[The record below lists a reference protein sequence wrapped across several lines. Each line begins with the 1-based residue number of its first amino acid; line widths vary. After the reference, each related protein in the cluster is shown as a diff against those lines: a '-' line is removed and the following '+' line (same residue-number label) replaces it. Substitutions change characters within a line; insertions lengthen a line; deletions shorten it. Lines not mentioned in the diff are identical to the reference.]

1 MIHVRQSRHKP
12 NMFWAVTHEGVLLLE
27 EIWLMLPKSP
37 MDDFQLV
44 IHPDDADKAKRMLAH
59 RGIEFIN
66 F

>member
-1 MIHVRQSRHKP
+1 
-12 NMFWAVTHEGVLLLE
+12 MFWAVTHEGVLLLE

>member
-1 MIHVRQSRHKP
+1 MIHVRQSRRKP
-12 NMFWAVTHEGVLLLE
+12 NMFWPETQEGVRLLD
-27 EIWLMLPKSP
+27 EIWLMLPKSQ

-44 IHPDDADKAKRMLAH
+44 IHPDDVDKAKRMLAH

>member
-1 MIHVRQSRHKP
+1 MIHVRQSRRKL
-12 NMFWAVTHEGVLLLE
+12 NMFWAETHEGARLLE
-27 EIWLMLPKSP
+27 EIWLMLPKSQ

-44 IHPDDADKAKRMLAH
+44 IHPDDYNKAKRMLAH

>member
-1 MIHVRQSRHKP
+1 MIHVRQSRRKP
-12 NMFWAVTHEGVLLLE
+12 NMFWAETHEGARLLD
-27 EIWLMLPKSP
+27 EIWLMLPKSQ

-59 RGIEFIN
+59 RSIDFIN

>member
-1 MIHVRQSRHKP
+1 MIVSATYP
-12 NMFWAVTHEGVLLLE
+12 PMSSLTDG
-27 EIWLMLPKSP
+27 PKSQ

>member
-1 MIHVRQSRHKP
+1 MIHVRQSSRKL
-12 NMFWAVTHEGVLLLE
+12 NMFWAVTHVGTLLLD
-27 EIWLMLPKSP
+27 EIWLMLPKSQ